1 MSDLLNRYGK
11 LLVLPV
17 AAVVF
22 FLAAFVYFY
31 RGAYDA
37 PPTVEI
43 PVHTYQPPLSSF
55 NTLADNPPIHDG
67 TLLVDAGHGN
77 DYSQQE
83 VNSFLSK
90 ISQRGYDIDFL
101 GSFRSFGGTSTLTGA
116 AKINGLKDKLRGADS
131 FLVIQPGAEYT
142 AEEVS
147 VIQSFVLDKGGKLL
161 LIADPTR
168 NHNIN
173 SLAGGFGIAF
183 RPDYLYNRVEYDLN
197 FQDIF
202 IREFGSDELTS
213 GLGTVAF
220 YTAGSLE
227 TSGSWLAVS
236 DSNIQS
242 TLVKNIEPFY
252 PMVKSTDGGVVAIG
266 DMTFMVPP
274 QDGIYD
280 NGKLVSNLANFLTQS
295 ERQFHLADFPHF
307 FKDDVDIVLSGSAL
321 VEAGAEMKG
330 LLSGLQVGSE
340 ITGVEQLDRDSVYL
354 GLYDDAL
361 NVSQYLQLAGVQ
373 VDGAIRTPFAP
384 GIDAENT
391 AIVILHQSAG
401 RQVLVI
407 LGDTPDS
414 VSGVLQEINSGDF
427 RDGLLGD
434 FVGVY
439 KTS

>member
-1 MSDLLNRYGK
+1 MSGLLNRYGK

-17 AAVVF
+17 AAAVF

-31 RGAYDA
+31 RGGYDA
-37 PPTVEI
+37 PPTGEI
-43 PVHTYQPPLSSF
+43 PVHNYQPPLSNF
-55 NTLADNPPIHDG
+55 NTLVDNPPIHGG

-83 VNSFLSK
+83 ITSFLSK

-101 GSFRSFGGTSTLTGA
+101 GSFRSFGGTSTLTGT
-116 AKINGLKDKLRGADS
+116 AKIDDLKDKLRAADS
-131 FLVIQPGAEYT
+131 FLVIQPESEYT

-147 VIQSFVLDKGGKLL
+147 VIRSFVLEKGGKLL

-168 NHNIN
+168 DHNIN
-173 SLAGGFGIAF
+173 SLAGGFGITF

-202 IREFGSDELTS
+202 IREFGPDELTS

-227 TSGSWLAVS
+227 TAGSWLAVS

-242 TLVKNIEPFY
+242 TLVKNIEPLY
-252 PMVKSTDGGVVAIG
+252 PMVKSSDGGVVAIG

-274 QDGIYD
+274 QDAIYD
-280 NGKLVSNLANFLTQS
+280 NGKLVSNLANFLTLS
-295 ERQFHLADFPHF
+295 ERQFNLADFPHF

-340 ITGVEQLDRDSVYL
+340 IVGVEQLDRDTVYL

-384 GIDAENT
+384 GIDAEDT

-401 RQVLVI
+401 RRVLVI
-407 LGDTPDS
+407 LGDTPGS
-414 VSGVLQEINSGDF
+414 VSGVLEEIGSGDF

>member
-1 MSDLLNRYGK
+1 MSGLLNRYGK

-17 AAVVF
+17 AAAVF

-43 PVHTYQPPLSSF
+43 PVQNYLPPLSSF
-55 NTLADNPPIHDG
+55 NTLVDNPPIQSG

-101 GSFRSFGGTSTLTGA
+101 GSFRSFGGTATLTGK
-116 AKINGLKDKLRGADS
+116 AKIDDLKDKLRAADS
-131 FLVIQPGAEYT
+131 FLVIQPRSEYT

-147 VIQSFVLDKGGKLL
+147 VIRSFVLEKGGKLL

-168 NHNIN
+168 DHNIN
-173 SLAGGFGIAF
+173 SLAGGFGITF

-202 IREFGSDELTS
+202 IREFSSDELTS

-227 TSGSWLAVS
+227 TAGSWLAVS

-242 TLVKNIEPFY
+242 TLVKNIEPLY

-321 VEAGAEMKG
+321 VEAGAQMKG
-330 LLSGLQVGSE
+330 LLSGLQVSSE
-340 ITGVEQLDRDSVYL
+340 ITGIEHLDRDSVYL
-354 GLYDDAL
+354 GLYDDAV

-384 GIDAENT
+384 GIETEDT

-414 VSGVLQEINSGDF
+414 VSSVLEEIDTGDF